1 MFRGWFVQKILL
13 LQVQEKLPWF
23 LKAVPSAECAKG
35 GVGGYNN
42 AVQMDPADPTG
53 IAGLS
58 DGQVMASSFRTYY
71 VPLNTQQNFIDAYQV
86 SQACAVVH
94 ACNKVHKSDGGGK
107 DLHLTPMS
115 GLSLGFAGL
124 GSVCLLDCICL
135 FYLKWHVE
143 QGFVCNGVPLQSTNA
158 TQCKPLL
165 ACCKVVQHVCWK
177 R

>member
-1 MFRGWFVQKILL
+1 M
-13 LQVQEKLPWF
+13 QEKLPWF

-58 DGQVMASSFRTYY
+58 NGRVTASSFRTYY

-94 ACNKVHKSDGGGK
+94 ACNKVHKSDGGG
-107 DLHLTPMS
+107 
-115 GLSLGFAGL
+115 A
-124 GSVCLLDCICL
+124 
-135 FYLKWHVE
+135 
-143 QGFVCNGVPLQSTNA
+143 
-158 TQCKPLL
+158 
-165 ACCKVVQHVCWK
+165 
-177 R
+177 